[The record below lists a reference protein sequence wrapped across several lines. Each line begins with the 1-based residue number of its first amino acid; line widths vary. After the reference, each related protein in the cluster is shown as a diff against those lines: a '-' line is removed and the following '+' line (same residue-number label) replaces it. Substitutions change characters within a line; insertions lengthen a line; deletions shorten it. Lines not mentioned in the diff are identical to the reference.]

1 MYLGNNKLT
10 GSIPSSIFN
19 NSMLQD
25 IEIGSCN
32 LTGTL
37 PSDICS
43 GLPNLLV
50 LYVAFNQFSGQIPSI
65 WRHCQ
70 ALTDLDLS
78 GNEFSGGPIPND
90 IVNLTSLQSI
100 YLDGDNLQGKL
111 SVTVS
116 GFF

>member
-1 MYLGNNKLT
+1 MYLGGNKLT
-10 GSIPSSIFN
+10 GSIQSSIFN

-25 IEIGSCN
+25 IEIGYCN

-37 PSDICS
+37 RADICS
-43 GLPNLLV
+43 GLPNLRV

-90 IVNLTSLQSI
+90 IANLTSLEFIS
-100 YLDGDNLQGKL
+100 LGMNNLQGML
-111 SVTVS
+111 NVTIS
-116 GFF
+116 GSS